1 MTYVRSKHHDK
12 VIVRILPLIRGPCGD
27 VQKWNLKVRRMVKK
41 IKNKQGAEMDYVD
54 VDMIMGMLLEEYKS

>member
-1 MTYVRSKHHDK
+1 
-12 VIVRILPLIRGPCGD
+12 
-27 VQKWNLKVRRMVKK
+27 MVKK